1 MLVLA
6 GLGIS
11 DEKGITLEEIE
22 EAKSADYLFIELY
35 TSIWHGNL
43 QNLERIVG
51 KKIEI
56 LRRRDLEEES
66 DRILRLAVDKKV
78 IIFVPG
84 DPLVATTHSSLIIEC
99 KKRRIDFKILH
110 NSSILS
116 AVCETGL
123 HAYKFGPSVTIPLKE
138 KIKGRVKSII
148 EVIRENK
155 KRGLHTLC
163 LLDIDLENNRFLEVR
178 DAIKFLIENKAIEG
192 KEKTIVVSCIGSDNQ
207 RIIWKEAKNLVN
219 TEICLPAVI
228 VIPGKLH
235 FSERE
240 MLEKI

>member
-35 TSIWHGNL
+35 TSIWHGRL

-51 KKIEI
+51 KKIGI

-78 IIFVPG
+78 VIFVPG

-99 KKRRIDFKILH
+99 KKRGIDFKILH

-138 KIKGRVKSII
+138 RTKNKLESIVELIKQ
-148 EVIRENK
+148 NK
-155 KRGLHTLC
+155 ERGLHTLC
-163 LLDIDLENNRFLEVR
+163 FLDVDIEANKFLKVC
-178 DAIKFLIENKAIEG
+178 DAIKFLVESKIIEEE
-192 KEKTIVVSCIGSDNQ
+192 EKIVVASCIGTDKQ
-207 RIIWKEAKNLVN
+207 KFIWKEAKSLTDLQVD
-219 TEICLPAVI
+219 LPAVI
-228 VIPGKLH
+228 IIPGNLH

-240 MLEKI
+240 MLGTF

>member
-51 KKIEI
+51 RKIEI

-66 DRILRLAVDKKV
+66 DRILRLAVNRKV
-78 IIFVPG
+78 MIFVPG

-138 KIKGRVKSII
+138 RTKNKLESIVELIKQ
-148 EVIRENK
+148 NK
-155 KRGLHTLC
+155 ERGLHTLC
-163 LLDIDLENNRFLEVR
+163 FLDVDIEANKFLKVC
-178 DAIKFLIENKAIEG
+178 DAIKFLVESKIIEEE
-192 KEKTIVVSCIGSDNQ
+192 EKIVVASCIGTDKQ
-207 RIIWKEAKNLVN
+207 KFIWKEAKSLTDLQVD
-219 TEICLPAVI
+219 LPAVI
-228 VIPGKLH
+228 IIPGNLH

-240 MLEKI
+240 MLGTF